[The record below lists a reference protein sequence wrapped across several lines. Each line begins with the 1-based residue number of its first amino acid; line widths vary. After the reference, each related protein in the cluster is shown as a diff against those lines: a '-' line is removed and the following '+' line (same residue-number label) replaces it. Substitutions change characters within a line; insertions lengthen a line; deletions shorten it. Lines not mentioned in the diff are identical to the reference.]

1 MNVLRFDWL
10 TKTWVKF
17 SLAGPRCGRI
27 KRYNFRLLYDS
38 KPLIRKLILPVQF
51 PAAFNVSYRERIILI
66 PVHWFLAPKKFIL
79 MSSKAN

>member
-1 MNVLRFDWL
+1 MFCVLIGWL
-10 TKTWVKF
+10 KLKF
-17 SLAGPRCGRI
+17 SLAGPRCGRN

-51 PAAFNVSYRERIILI
+51 LAAFNVNYRERIILI
-66 PVHWFLAPKKFIL
+66 SGHWFLAPKKFIL